1 MTEVDNN
8 AKILKCGCSLT
19 TTALDGYEQVFANR
33 PEKGES
39 GFRRC
44 KEAMYAV
51 IETGGKQ
58 YKVQEGD
65 VIRVEK
71 LTADEGQTL
80 DIDKVLLVEKD
91 GNVTVGTP
99 VVSGACVTVKIMGH
113 GKADK
118 VIAFRYKPKKNVRI
132 KKGHR
137 QPYTQL
143 SVETIK
149 A

>member
-1 MTEVDNN
+1 
-8 AKILKCGCSLT
+8 
-19 TTALDGYEQVFANR
+19 
-33 PEKGES
+33 
-39 GFRRC
+39 
-44 KEAMYAV
+44 MYAI

-71 LTADEGQTL
+71 LEATEGQIL

-91 GNVTVGTP
+91 GTVTVGTP
-99 VVSGACVTVKIMGH
+99 IIEGAKVAVKVVEH
-113 GKADK
+113 GKGDK
-118 VIAFRYKPKKNVRI
+118 VIAFRYKSKKNVRV

-137 QPYTQL
+137 QPYTKL
-143 SVETIK
+143 SVETIN